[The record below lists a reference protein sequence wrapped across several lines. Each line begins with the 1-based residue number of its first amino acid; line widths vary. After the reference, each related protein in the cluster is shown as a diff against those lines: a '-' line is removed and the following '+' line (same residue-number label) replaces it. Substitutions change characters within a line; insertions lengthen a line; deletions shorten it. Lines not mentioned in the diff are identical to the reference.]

1 MKRTSFIFI
10 VSVALPL
17 TASAQIHRKSDTTN
31 VYKMMSLN
39 PVVVTGSGHHQRL
52 GTTVTPVHVITAKE
66 KNEQGISTFADAL
79 TRTMPQISMAPN
91 SMGSQLRLNG
101 LGGKYILVLI
111 NGRKLSGEISNNAD
125 LQRINMARVK
135 RIEVLDGAAS
145 SLYGS
150 DAIAGVI
157 NVITD
162 QPTSELVSVTSDTRV
177 SGEGQ
182 LTESVNLD
190 IFTNGFGSYTSF
202 SHDRADSYRV
212 NDYEYVSGEEGETQR
227 SISPLFTGYRSNIF
241 GQKFTWQPIRK
252 LALNAGLEYSRKITD
267 RPDTNPDV
275 SGGLDYEMRYKSL
288 RWHLGGIYQFTN
300 RNSLQADLTVD
311 RYRYGKEY
319 DVETSTYK
327 VGDYI
332 QSKKQRMMEGELK
345 AVLGLT
351 SNSTTI
357 LGADWRQDNLV
368 TSTGNIDASV
378 YTLAAYAQHEMLI
391 AQGLKAMLGARYTYH
406 REFGSHLTPKVA
418 LMYSVG
424 KLNFRATYSNG
435 FRAPGMD
442 ELYYRYFSV
451 NRGKAQVSFGN
462 KNLSPEKSHYVS
474 LSAEYRTDR
483 FAVSVMGYMNFIN
496 DMIVKDNIA
505 LDDESRKMLMAEFP
519 EMTEAQAQSMSTYA
533 NYVNS
538 DKGEVKGV
546 QVNVHANPIDGL
558 NFNVNYAYTYARS
571 KTGDEWSLLD
581 RSIKN
586 TLTMSAAYSHAWG
599 KYRLGADLNCRMQSK
614 TYYSAYNDAPG
625 YGVWNF
631 NTTHT
636 FTLSRWLVIEPK
648 LGIDNIFNKVDNR
661 IDSSK
666 TTYALYSPGRMLV
679 AGLKIRL

>member
-1 MKRTSFIFI
+1 M
-10 VSVALPL
+10 PL
-17 TASAQIHRKSDTTN
+17 TAQAQIHKKGDTTN
-31 VYKMMSLN
+31 VYKTMSLN

-52 GTTVTPVHVITAKE
+52 GTAVTPVHVITAKE
-66 KNEQGISTFADAL
+66 ISEQGISTFADAL

-125 LQRINMARVK
+125 LQRINMSRVK

-157 NVITD
+157 NIITE

-190 IFTNGFGSYTSF
+190 IFSNGFGSYTSF

-241 GQKFTWQPIRK
+241 GQKFTWQPIKR

-267 RPDTNPDV
+267 RPNTNPDV

-288 RWHLGGIYQFTN
+288 RWNLGGIYKFTN
-300 RNSLQADLTVD
+300 RNSLQADFTVD

-351 SNSTTI
+351 EKSTTI
-357 LGADWRQDNLV
+357 FGADWRQDNLV

-378 YTLAAYAQHEMLI
+378 YTLAGYAQHEMLL
-391 AQGLKAMLGARYTYH
+391 AQGLKAMLGVRYTYH

-418 LMYSVG
+418 MMYSVG
-424 KLNFRATYSNG
+424 NINVRATYSNG

-462 KNLSPEKSHYVS
+462 KDLNPEKSHYVS
-474 LSAEYRTDR
+474 LSAEYRGDR

-496 DMIVKDNIA
+496 DMIVKDNI
-505 LDDESRKMLMAEFP
+505 
-519 EMTEAQAQSMSTYA
+519 
-533 NYVNS
+533 
-538 DKGEVKGV
+538 
-546 QVNVHANPIDGL
+546 
-558 NFNVNYAYTYARS
+558 
-571 KTGDEWSLLD
+571 
-581 RSIKN
+581 
-586 TLTMSAAYSHAWG
+586 
-599 KYRLGADLNCRMQSK
+599 
-614 TYYSAYNDAPG
+614 
-625 YGVWNF
+625 
-631 NTTHT
+631 
-636 FTLSRWLVIEPK
+636 
-648 LGIDNIFNKVDNR
+648 
-661 IDSSK
+661 
-666 TTYALYSPGRMLV
+666 
-679 AGLKIRL
+679 

>member
-1 MKRTSFIFI
+1 MKLFFSLLAI
-10 VSVALPL
+10 ALPL

-31 VYKMMSLN
+31 VYKTMSLN

-52 GTTVTPVHVITAKE
+52 GTALTPVHVITAKE
-66 KNEQGISTFADAL
+66 INEQGISTFADAL

-125 LQRINMARVK
+125 LLRINMARVK

-267 RPDTNPDV
+267 RPNTYPDV

-288 RWHLGGIYQFTN
+288 RWNIGGIYKFTN
-300 RNSLQADLTVD
+300 RNSLQADFAVD

-327 VGDYI
+327 VGDYV

-378 YTLAAYAQHEMLI
+378 YTLAAYAQHEMLL
-391 AQGLKAMLGARYTYH
+391 AKGLKAMLGARYTYH

-418 LMYSVG
+418 LMYSAG

-462 KNLSPEKSHYVS
+462 KNLNPEKSHYVS
-474 LSAEYRTDR
+474 LSAEYRIDR

-505 LDDESRKMLMAEFP
+505 LDDDSRKMLMAEFP

-571 KTGDEWSLLD
+571 KTGDDWSLLD

>member
-1 MKRTSFIFI
+1 MKLFLTWLA
-10 VSVALPL
+10 VALPL
-17 TASAQIHRKSDTTN
+17 SSVHAQIHQKRDTAIVCKS
-31 VYKMMSLN
+31 MSLN

-66 KNEQGISTFADAL
+66 ISEQGISTFSDAL

-125 LQRINMARVK
+125 LQRINMSRVK

-157 NVITD
+157 NIITE
-162 QPTSELVSVTSDTRV
+162 QPVSDLISVTSDTKV
-177 SGEGQ
+177 SGKGQ

-190 IFTNGFGSYTSF
+190 IYSKGFGSYTSF
-202 SHDRADSYRV
+202 THDRADSYRV
-212 NDYEYVSGEEGETQR
+212 NDYEYVSGNEGETQR
-227 SISPLFTGYRSNIF
+227 SISPLFSGYRSNIF
-241 GQKFTWQPIRK
+241 GQKFTWQPIEK
-252 LALNAGLEYSRKITD
+252 LALNTGVEYSRKITD
-267 RPDTNPDV
+267 RPNTNPDIP
-275 SGGLDYEMRYKSL
+275 GGLDYEMRYKSL
-288 RWHLGGIYQFTN
+288 RWNVGGIYKFTN
-300 RNSLQADLTVD
+300 RNSLQADFTVD

-319 DVETSTYK
+319 DVETKTYK
-327 VGDYI
+327 IGDYI

-351 SNSTTI
+351 ENSTTI
-357 LGADWRQDNLV
+357 IGADWRQDNLV
-368 TSTGNIDASV
+368 TSTGNIDESV
-378 YTLAAYAQHEMLI
+378 YTLAGYAQHEMLL
-391 AQGLKAMLGARYTYH
+391 AKGLKAMLGARYTYH
-406 REFGSHLTPKVA
+406 CEFASHLTPKVA
-418 LMYSVG
+418 LMYSIW
-424 KLNFRATYSNG
+424 KMNFRATYSNG

-451 NRGKAQVSFGN
+451 NRGKPQVSFGN
-462 KNLSPEKSHYVS
+462 KDLSPEKSHYVS
-474 LSAEYRTDR
+474 FSAEYRADR
-483 FAVSVMGYMNFIN
+483 FALSVMGYMNFIN

-505 LDDESRKMLMAEFP
+505 LDDESRRMLMNEFP

-546 QVNVHANPIDGL
+546 QVNVHANPIGGL
-558 NFNVNYAYTYARS
+558 NINVNYAYTYARS
-571 KTGDEWSLLD
+571 KTGETWSLLD

-586 TLTMSAAYSHAWG
+586 ALTMSVAYSHAWG
-599 KYRLGADLNCRMQSK
+599 KYRLGADINCRMQSK
-614 TYYSAYNDAPG
+614 TYYTAYEDAPG
-625 YGVWNF
+625 YGVWNI
-631 NTTHT
+631 NTVHT
-636 FTLSRWLVIEPK
+636 FTLNRWLVIEPK

-666 TTYALYSPGRMLV
+666 RTYALYSPGRMVV

>member
-1 MKRTSFIFI
+1 
-10 VSVALPL
+10 
-17 TASAQIHRKSDTTN
+17 
-31 VYKMMSLN
+31 
-39 PVVVTGSGHHQRL
+39 
-52 GTTVTPVHVITAKE
+52 
-66 KNEQGISTFADAL
+66 
-79 TRTMPQISMAPN
+79 
-91 SMGSQLRLNG
+91 
-101 LGGKYILVLI
+101 
-111 NGRKLSGEISNNAD
+111 
-125 LQRINMARVK
+125 
-135 RIEVLDGAAS
+135 
-145 SLYGS
+145 
-150 DAIAGVI
+150 
-157 NVITD
+157 
-162 QPTSELVSVTSDTRV
+162 
-177 SGEGQ
+177 
-182 LTESVNLD
+182 
-190 IFTNGFGSYTSF
+190 
-202 SHDRADSYRV
+202 
-212 NDYEYVSGEEGETQR
+212 
-227 SISPLFTGYRSNIF
+227 
-241 GQKFTWQPIRK
+241 
-252 LALNAGLEYSRKITD
+252 
-267 RPDTNPDV
+267 
-275 SGGLDYEMRYKSL
+275 MRYKSL
-288 RWHLGGIYQFTN
+288 RWNLGGIYQFTN
-300 RNSLQADLTVD
+300 RNSLQADFTVD

-351 SNSTTI
+351 ANSTTI

-378 YTLAAYAQHEMLI
+378 YTLAAYAQHEMLL

-418 LMYSVG
+418 LMYSAG

-462 KNLSPEKSHYVS
+462 KDLSPEKSHYVS
-474 LSAEYRTDR
+474 LSAEYRSDR

-505 LDDESRKMLMAEFP
+505 LDDDSRKMLMAEFP